1 VAEPIRLAKRVA
13 AQAGCSR
20 REAELLIEGG
30 WVKVDGRVVEEPP
43 ARVADEQRVE
53 IDPAATPEA
62 LAPVTLLVN
71 KPPGTNEAQL
81 RQLLAAANLWPG
93 DRSGIRPR
101 KKHFSQL
108 EALLPLPAP
117 AEGLSVFSQ
126 DHRIVRKLTE
136 DARVIE
142 QEVIV
147 EVAGSIAPGGLARLG
162 HGLAWQGRPLP
173 PVKVSWQ
180 NETRLRFA
188 LKGIAPD
195 DVPWMCEQVGLR
207 VAALK
212 RIRIGR
218 VPMAQLA
225 PGQWRY
231 LPEGERF

>member
-81 RQLLAAANLWPG
+81 RQLLAAANLWPE

-147 EVAGSIAPGGLARLG
+147 EVAGTIAPGGLARLG

>member
-1 VAEPIRLAKRVA
+1 MAEPIRLAKRVA

-30 WVKVDGRVVEEPP
+30 WVKVEGRVVEEP
-43 ARVADEQRVE
+43 ASRVADAQRVD

-62 LAPVTLLVN
+62 LEPVTLLLH
-71 KPPGTNEAQL
+71 KPPGTTDAQL
-81 RQLLAAANLWPG
+81 RRLLAAANLSPG
-93 DRSGIRPR
+93 DASGIRPR
-101 KKHFSQL
+101 AKHFTQL
-108 EALLPLPAP
+108 EALLPLPVP
-117 AEGLSVFSQ
+117 AGGLAVFSQ
-126 DHRIVRKLTE
+126 DFRIVRKLTE

-147 EVAGSIAPGGLARLG
+147 EVAGAIAPNGLERLA

-207 VAALK
+207 VVSLK

-231 LPEGERF
+231 LPDGERF

>member
-1 VAEPIRLAKRVA
+1 MAEPIRLAKRVA

-81 RQLLAAANLWPG
+81 RQLLAAANLWPE

-147 EVAGSIAPGGLARLG
+147 EVAGTIAPGGLARLG

>member
-1 VAEPIRLAKRVA
+1 MAEPIRLAKRVA

-71 KPPGTNEAQL
+71 KPPATNEAQL
-81 RQLLAAANLWPG
+81 RQLLAAANLWPE

-147 EVAGSIAPGGLARLG
+147 EVAGTIAPGGLARLG

-207 VAALK
+207 VVALK

>member
-1 VAEPIRLAKRVA
+1 MAEPIRLAKRVA

-30 WVKVDGRVVEEPP
+30 WVKVDGQVVEEPP
-43 ARVADEQRVE
+43 ARVADGQRVE

-71 KPPGTNEAQL
+71 KPAGTNGAQL
-81 RQLLAAANLWPG
+81 RQLLAVANLWPE
-93 DRSGIRPR
+93 DHSGIRPR
-101 KKHFSQL
+101 RKHFSQL

-117 AEGLSVFSQ
+117 AEGLAVFSQ

-147 EVAGSIAPGGLARLG
+147 EVAGTIAPGGLARLG

-231 LPEGERF
+231 LPGGERF